1 MSVEVTFLAAF
12 GAGII
17 SIFSPCILPL
27 LPAVLASSAGKDR
40 FRPLAIV
47 MGVII
52 SFTIMGIISSA
63 FGAVF
68 RAHVDELKVLAEI
81 LILLMGFSLLLD
93 KGLFNS
99 FSKFPLLA
107 GMNKEGPVSGFLLGL
122 SLGVLWIPCIGSIL
136 GMILTKIALDATNG
150 SFADGAIILSFYSLG
165 FALPMLVIAYSAQ
178 VSSSKLKL
186 ITKYDAILKKG
197 AGIILIL
204 LGLWMVYQNHL
215 QLLLYS

>member
-12 GAGII
+12 GAGVI

-40 FRPLAIV
+40 LRPLTIV
-47 MGVII
+47 IGVIV
-52 SFTIMGIISSA
+52 SFTIMAIISSA
-63 FGAVF
+63 FGTVF
-68 RAHVDELKVLAEI
+68 RDHVDELKVLAEI
-81 LILLMGFSLLLD
+81 LILLMGFSLFLD
-93 KGLFNS
+93 KSLFNS
-99 FSKFPLLA
+99 LSKFPLLA
-107 GMNKEGPVSGFLLGL
+107 GMNEEGPVSGFLLGL

-150 SFADGAIILSFYSLG
+150 SFVDGAIILSFYSLG

-186 ITKYDAILKKG
+186 ITKYDAIIKKG

-204 LGLWMVYQNHL
+204 VGLWMVYQNHL
-215 QLLLYS
+215 QLLFYS